1 MNITILG
8 AGAWGTALALHF
20 AQTHMVT
27 LWTHGEAH
35 AHELQKDRSNVQYLK
50 NFLFPDTLA
59 VSTDFIE
66 AVSDADLILI
76 ATPVVGLRP
85 SLQKLKNIFFQDKP
99 ILWVCKGFEAKTG
112 LLPHQVLQQELP
124 NHKFYGALSGPS
136 FAQELAQGLPCAV
149 SLASPNYEWVE
160 ALAKDLNNSVM
171 RLYANKDLVGV
182 EVGGAVKNVMAI
194 ATGVADGL
202 SFGLNARAALITRGL
217 AEMNRLA
224 SCLGAESN
232 TLMGLAGVGDLILTC
247 TGSLSRNRSV
257 GLKLAEGKNLTE
269 ILNELGHVAEGVS
282 TAYETKN
289 LAIKYQIEM
298 PITQAVCTLLDGKT
312 DPYKVVGALMM
323 RAPKTEQV

>member
-20 AQTHMVT
+20 AQSHQVS
-27 LWTHGEAH
+27 LWTHDEPH
-35 AHELQKDRSNVQYLK
+35 AHELQKDRSNKQYLK
-50 NFLFPDTLA
+50 GFPFPDTLA
-59 VSTDFIE
+59 VLVDFTD
-66 AVSDADLILI
+66 AVSNADLILI

-85 SLQKLKNIFFQDKP
+85 TLQKLKAASFDHKP

-124 NHKFYGALSGPS
+124 NHPFYGALSGPS

-149 SLASPNYEWVE
+149 SVASPNYEWIE
-160 ALAKDLNNSVM
+160 SLAKELNNSVM

-224 SCLGAESN
+224 ASLGAESN
-232 TLMGLAGVGDLILTC
+232 TLMGLAGMGDLILTC
-247 TGSLSRNRSV
+247 TGSLSRNRNV

-269 ILNELGHVAEGVS
+269 ILQELGHVAEGVS
-282 TAYETKN
+282 TAYETQQ
-289 LAIKYQIEM
+289 LALKHQIDM
-298 PITQAVCTLLDGKT
+298 PITKAVCTLLDGKT
-312 DPYKVVGALMM
+312 DPYKVVDALM
-323 RAPKTEQV
+323 RREPKSE